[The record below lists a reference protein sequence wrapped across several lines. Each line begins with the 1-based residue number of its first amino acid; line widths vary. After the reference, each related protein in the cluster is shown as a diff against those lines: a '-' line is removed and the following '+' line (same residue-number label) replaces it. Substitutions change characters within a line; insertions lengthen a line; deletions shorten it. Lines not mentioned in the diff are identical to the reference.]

1 MGKYKIVTIILLL
14 IVLVETGMLLQQPVS
29 TIQSFDDSL
38 LREHS
43 FWYKNKSIKFLEQ
56 KISDLYIGID
66 SLKREYEAYDSI
78 EPEIKHYYHE
88 IYIDI
93 KHASNAKL
101 DSLLRSSWWHT

>member
-1 MGKYKIVTIILLL
+1 MGKYKIVSIILLL

-38 LREHS
+38 LRES
-43 FWYKNKSIKFLEQ
+43 ISKKNKSIKFLEQ

-66 SLKREYEAYDSI
+66 SLKREYEVYDSI

-101 DSLLRSSWWHT
+101 DSLLRSNW